1 MNQVFE
7 NMRRNARPSI
17 LVVEDNDINREI
29 LCEVLSDTYNVFEAE
44 DGEVGLELL
53 AAHYNEL
60 SLVLLDVYMPVCD
73 GFEFLRRKR
82 RDERYA
88 AVPVIVAT
96 ASDAIE
102 DEIKCLELG
111 ANDFI
116 VKPYNTQIMLNR
128 VNNMIHLRESA
139 SIVNQLTWDSLTGL
153 YSKVFFYRTVEDVFA
168 AAPNESFDLVC
179 SDIDNFKTLNDRYGE
194 EACNRVLVMLA
205 DHMAQTLEDV
215 IAGGRI
221 GGDTF
226 AFLTK
231 HQDPESWESKLSSAA
246 NDMPVPNVGVK
257 FGITEDVDHDVPVPQ
272 LCNRSMSAIDTVK
285 DRGGFAIAFFD
296 DEMHQRQ
303 LIEQVI
309 RESMETALEQRQ
321 FSVFYQPKHNVQT
334 NTIGGAEALVR
345 WTHPLLGFV
354 SPGLFIPVFERSGF
368 ITKLDM
374 FVWEEV
380 CRELREC
387 IDKGLPIVPISV
399 NASRLDFDVPDLPKK
414 IAALAD
420 KYGIDRSLLH
430 LELTETAYSENPEAV
445 VEALKDVREL
455 GFSAELDDFGSGYSS
470 LASLNTLPLDVMK
483 LDMSIVQQASELN
496 DFRIVEAAINL
507 AQVLD
512 LKTVVEGVETEEE
525 AKRVS
530 DLGCDL
536 IQGYFYSKPLRQDEF
551 EEYLRR

>member
-1 MNQVFE
+1 MVE
-7 NMRRNARPSI
+7 NMQRGARHTI
-17 LVVEDNDINREI
+17 LVVEDNELNREI
-29 LCEVLSDTYNVFEAE
+29 LCSVLSDTYDVLEAA
-44 DGEVGLELL
+44 DGAVGLELL

-82 RDERYA
+82 LDERYA
-88 AVPVIVAT
+88 AVPVIVTT
-96 ASDAIE
+96 ASGALE
-102 DEIKCLELG
+102 DELSCLELG

-116 VKPYNTQIMLNR
+116 VKPYNTEVMLNR
-128 VNNMIHLRESA
+128 ISNMIRLRESA

-153 YSKVFFYRTVEDVFA
+153 YSKVFFYRAVEDAFA
-168 AAPNESFDLVC
+168 AEPDEAFDLVC
-179 SDIDNFKTLNDRYGE
+179 SDIDNFKALNDRYGE
-194 EACNRVLVMLA
+194 GVCDRVLVLLA
-205 DHMAQTLEDV
+205 EHMTESLEDV
-215 IAGGRI
+215 VVGGRI

-231 HQDPESWESKLSSAA
+231 HQEEGTWEERLCSTTEDMPIPNLSVKFGVTE
-246 NDMPVPNVGVK
+246 NVNHEMPVPQ
-257 FGITEDVDHDVPVPQ
+257 I
-272 LCNRSMSAIDTVK
+272 CNRSMSAIDMVK
-285 DRGGFAIAFFD
+285 VRGGTAVVFYD

-321 FSVFYQPKHNVQT
+321 FSVFYQPKHDVQT

-345 WTHPLLGFV
+345 WHHPLLGFV
-354 SPGLFIPVFERSGF
+354 SPGLFVPVFERSGF
-368 ITKLDM
+368 VTKLDM

-380 CRELREC
+380 CKELKSCKE
-387 IDKGLPIVPISV
+387 KGLPVVPISV
-399 NASRLDFDVPDLPKK
+399 NASRLDFDIPDLPQQ

-420 KYGIDRSLLH
+420 KYEIDRSLLH
-430 LELTETAYSENPEAV
+430 LELTETAYSENPDLV
-445 VEALKDVREL
+445 IDALRVLREL

-470 LASLNTLPLDVMK
+470 LASLNILPLDVMK
-483 LDMSIVQQASELN
+483 LDMSIVQQASELD

-536 IQGYFYSKPLRQDEF
+536 IQGYYYSKPLRHDEF
-551 EEYLRR
+551 EDYLMR